1 MNTVSFSSWNGKI
14 VDHRKG
20 KAVKSVDIKFP
31 AQLSI
36 NNVSA
41 VMGWNGLVVVN
52 PDADIISLTMRYLKE
67 ARKLSCGEC
76 SVCRIGIDWLLDIF
90 GKMVE
95 GDGSKK
101 DLSEVQ
107 QIIKGASVNSKCN
120 FGRSVLFPVLDAIKY
135 YKSDFLALMK
145 GERKLETK
153 EYSFAVTAPCI
164 EACPAGLD
172 IPGYIELIKNSRFE
186 ESLSLIRE
194 KCILPG
200 VVGRVCPH
208 PCEDACVRKE
218 IDDPL
223 SIRLLKR
230 AVADYDLQEAGSPLT
245 SAAEEKEEKV
255 AIIGSG
261 PAGLAA
267 AYNLR
272 SMKYQVTIFE
282 NLPRAG
288 GMATV
293 GIPEYRLPKDILNYE
308 IDLIKRM
315 GVEIKLNAKVEKLNL
330 KELHKKG
337 YKALFFAVGAHRGTK
352 IGAEGEDK
360 GYEGFVDGVEFLKNL
375 NLGKKI
381 HPQRKVV
388 IVGGGNTALDCARS
402 CVRIGFD
409 DVEIIYRRS
418 RTEMPASDEEIEE
431 AEKEGVKFNYLM
443 TPVKILEKGGK
454 VTGVKCI
461 KMSLGEP
468 DESGRRRP
476 IPIEGSEFTMDTV
489 MVIRAIGQRPD
500 LPAMTGKDKVEV
512 TDWGTIKIDPLSY
525 MTNIEGVFA
534 GGDCVTGPAT
544 LIEALDMGNKVAR
557 AIDCYLRGEGL
568 KREISFEDVNLM
580 EQREQGF
587 IAEKAA
593 ERVNL
598 LDIDKRSKGFAE
610 VESGY
615 NVSEA
620 MREAQRCLRCYRL
633 MVWETLAEPKNPE

>member
-1 MNTVSFSSWNGKI
+1 
-14 VDHRKG
+14 
-20 KAVKSVDIKFP
+20 
-31 AQLSI
+31 
-36 NNVSA
+36 
-41 VMGWNGLVVVN
+41 
-52 PDADIISLTMRYLKE
+52 
-67 ARKLSCGEC
+67 
-76 SVCRIGIDWLLDIF
+76 
-90 GKMVE
+90 
-95 GDGSKK
+95 
-101 DLSEVQ
+101 
-107 QIIKGASVNSKCN
+107 
-120 FGRSVLFPVLDAIKY
+120 
-135 YKSDFLALMK
+135 
-145 GERKLETK
+145 
-153 EYSFAVTAPCI
+153 
-164 EACPAGLD
+164 
-172 IPGYIELIKNSRFE
+172 
-186 ESLSLIRE
+186 
-194 KCILPG
+194 
-200 VVGRVCPH
+200 
-208 PCEDACVRKE
+208 VRKD

-230 AVADYDLQEAGSPLT
+230 AVADYDLQEGGSPLT
-245 SAAEEKEEKV
+245 SPAEEKEEKV

-272 SMKYQVTIFE
+272 LMEYQVTIFDT
-282 NLPRAG
+282 LPRAG

-293 GIPEYRLPKDILNYE
+293 GIPNYRLPKDILNYE
-308 IDLIKRM
+308 IDLIRRM
-315 GVEIKLNAKVEKLNL
+315 GVEIKLNTKVEKLNL
-330 KELHKKG
+330 KELQKKG
-337 YKALFFAVGAHRGTK
+337 YKALFFAVGAHRGTQ

-360 GYEGFVDGVEFLKNL
+360 GYEGFVDGVEFLRNL

-381 HPQRKVV
+381 HPQKKVV

-443 TPVKILEKGGK
+443 TPVKILEEDGK

-461 KMSLGEP
+461 KMRLGEP

-489 MVIRAIGQRPD
+489 MVIPAIGQRPD
-500 LPAMTGKDKVEV
+500 LPTMTGKDKVEV
-512 TDWGTIKIDPLSY
+512 TDWGTIKIDSVSY

-593 ERVNL
+593 EKVDL
-598 LDIDKRSKGFAE
+598 LDVDKRSKGFAE

-633 MVWETLAEPKNPE
+633 MVWETLVKLKNPE

>member
-1 MNTVSFSSWNGKI
+1 MNTVSFSSWKGRI
-14 VDHRKG
+14 VDNRKG

-36 NNVSA
+36 DNVSA
-41 VMGWNGLVVVN
+41 VMGWNGLVVID
-52 PDADIISLTMRYLKE
+52 PDANIISLTMNYLKE

-76 SVCRIGIDWLLDIF
+76 SVCRIGIDRLLDIF
-90 GKMVE
+90 GKMAE

-145 GERKLETK
+145 GERKLEMK
-153 EYSFAVTAPCI
+153 EYSFAVSAPCM

-172 IPGYIELIKNSRFE
+172 IPGYIELIRNSRFE
-186 ESLSLIRE
+186 ESLNLIRK

-208 PCEDACVRKE
+208 PCEDACVRKD

-230 AVADYDLQEAGSPLT
+230 AVADYDLQEGGSPLT
-245 SAAEEKEEKV
+245 GPAEEKEEKV

-272 SMKYQVTIFE
+272 LMEYQVTIFE
-282 NLPRAG
+282 TLPRAG

-293 GIPEYRLPKDILNYE
+293 GIPDYRLPKDILNYE
-308 IDLIKRM
+308 IDLIRRM
-315 GVEIKLNAKVEKLNL
+315 GVEIKLNTKVEKLNL
-330 KELHKKG
+330 KELQKKG
-337 YKALFFAVGAHRGTK
+337 YKALFFAVGAHIGTK

-360 GYEGFVDGVEFLKNL
+360 GYEGFVDGVKFLRNL
-375 NLGKKI
+375 NLGKKVQ
-381 HPQRKVV
+381 PQKKVI

-418 RTEMPASDEEIEE
+418 RAEMPASDEEIEE

-443 TPVKILEKGGK
+443 TPVKILKKDGK
-454 VTGVKCI
+454 VTGVECI
-461 KMSLGEP
+461 KMRLGEP

-476 IPIEGSEFTMDTV
+476 VPVKGSEFTMDTV
-489 MVIRAIGQRPD
+489 MVIPAIGQRPD

-512 TDWGTIKIDPLSY
+512 TDWGTIKADPVSY
-525 MTNIEGVFA
+525 KTNIEGVFA

-557 AIDCYLRGEGL
+557 GIDCYLRGEGL
-568 KREISFEDVNLM
+568 KGEISFEGVNIR

-593 ERVNL
+593 EKVDL
-598 LDIDKRSKGFAE
+598 LDVDKRSEGFAE

-615 NVSEA
+615 DVSEA

-633 MVWETLAEPKNPE
+633 MVWEQAG

>member
-14 VDHRKG
+14 VDNRKG

-36 NNVSA
+36 DNVSA

-52 PDADIISLTMRYLKE
+52 PDADIISLTMSYLKE

-76 SVCRIGIDWLLDIF
+76 SVCRIGIEWLLDSF

-172 IPGYIELIKNSRFE
+172 IPGYIELIRNSRFE
-186 ESLSLIRE
+186 ESLNLIRE

-230 AVADYDLQEAGSPLT
+230 AVADYDLQEGGSPLT

-272 SMKYQVTIFE
+272 LMEYQVTIFE

-330 KELHKKG
+330 KELQKKG

-381 HPQRKVV
+381 LPQRKVV

-418 RTEMPASDEEIEE
+418 RTEMPARDEEIEE

-443 TPVKILEKGGK
+443 TPVKILEEDGK

-461 KMSLGEP
+461 KMRLGEP

-476 IPIEGSEFTMDTV
+476 VPIEGSDFTMDTV
-489 MVIRAIGQRPD
+489 MVIPAIGQRPD
-500 LPAMTGKDKVEV
+500 LPAMTGKDKPEV
-512 TDWGTIKIDPLSY
+512 TDWGTIKIDPVSY

-593 ERVNL
+593 ERVDL
-598 LDIDKRSKGFAE
+598 LDVDKRSKGFAE

-633 MVWETLAEPKNPE
+633 IVWETLAEPKNPE